1 MSFGQ
6 AAPDSAQPREFVFT
20 EENLERAR
28 TIIAR
33 YPDGKQQ
40 SALLPLLDL
49 AQRQHDNWLP
59 RVAMDYVAD
68 FLEIP
73 RIRAYEVATFYT
85 MFNKAPVGRH
95 LIQVCT
101 TTPCWL
107 CGSSD
112 LLKAIEDRTGL
123 KPGQDADDGAFS
135 VVEVECLGAC
145 VNAPMVQINDDYY
158 EDLDYDRMCRIL
170 DDLKAGKTV
179 EAGSQT
185 GRWGGQA
192 QAGPTSLLD
201 RAPKDVKAAAK
212 KDGKTDAKP
221 GARKGKSHAE
231 G

>member
-1 MSFGQ
+1 MSLGD
-6 AAPDSAQPREFVFT
+6 ASHAQPTHFEFSP
-20 EENLERAR
+20 ENLERAR

-33 YPDGKQQ
+33 YPAGKQQ

-49 AQRQHDNWLP
+49 AQRQNDNWLP

-107 CGSSD
+107 CGSD
-112 LLKAIEDRTGL
+112 EIKRAIQDKTGAAS
-123 KPGQDADDGAFS
+123 GHHHAHSDDGAFT
-135 VVEVECLGAC
+135 VIEVECLGAC

-158 EDLDYDRMCRIL
+158 EDLNYDRMCALI
-170 DDLKAGKTV
+170 DDLKAGRTPTV
-179 EAGSQT
+179 GSQI
-185 GRWGGQA
+185 GRHGSQA
-192 QAGPTSLLD
+192 QAGPTSMID
-201 RAPKDVKAAAK
+201 RAPDDVKALVAQRQAAGQTQHSG
-212 KDGKTDAKP
+212 D
-221 GARKGKSHAE
+221 
-231 G
+231 